1 MKKELIYRLFSHIP
15 TLETERLILRG
26 MRVSDAADM
35 YDYARLPSVTE
46 YLTWEPHA
54 SPEETKEYLIYV
66 AQRYRTGDFYD
77 WSVICREDG
86 HMIGTCGFTSFNCPA
101 DSGEIG
107 YVLNP
112 AYRGRGLAT
121 EAADAVLGF
130 GFEHLSLHRI
140 EAHFIQG
147 NDASR
152 RLMERVGM
160 RFEGFARESMR
171 IKGRYRTI
179 GTCAI
184 LRREYEEAKSREE
197 QASSKL
203 SGPMTM

>member
-1 MKKELIYRLFSHIP
+1 MKKDLIYRLFSHIP
-15 TLETERLILRG
+15 TLETDRLTLRG
-26 MRVSDAADM
+26 MRVSDAPDM
-35 YDYARLPSVTE
+35 YEYARRPSVTE

-54 SPEETKEYLIYV
+54 SVEETRQYLTYV
-66 AQRYRTGDFYD
+66 GQRYRTGDFYD
-77 WSVICREDG
+77 WSVVDKESG

-101 DSGEIG
+101 DSAEIG

-112 AYRGRGLAT
+112 AYQGRGLGT
-121 EAADAVLGF
+121 EAVRRVLEF
-130 GFEHLSLHRI
+130 GFEELNLHRI

-160 RFEGFARESMR
+160 TFEGFARESMK
-171 IKGRYRTI
+171 IKGKYRTI

-184 LRREYEEAKSREE
+184 LRSEYELR
-197 QASSKL
+197 
-203 SGPMTM
+203 

>member
-1 MKKELIYRLFSHIP
+1 MKKDLIYRLFSHIP
-15 TLETERLILRG
+15 TLETDRLILRG

-35 YDYARLPSVTE
+35 YEYARRPSVTE
-46 YLTWEPHA
+46 YLTWDPHT
-54 SPEETKEYLIYV
+54 SEEQTREYLTYV
-66 AQRYRTGDFYD
+66 GLRYRTGDFHD
-77 WSVICREDG
+77 WSLVCKEDG
-86 HMIGTCGFTSFNCPA
+86 RMVGTCGFTSFNCMA

-112 AYRGRGLAT
+112 AYQGRGLAT
-121 EAADAVLGF
+121 EAVRRVLRF
-130 GFEHLSLHRI
+130 GFEELSLHRI

-147 NDASR
+147 NHASL

-160 RFEGFARESMR
+160 TFEGYARDSMK

-184 LRREYEEAKSREE
+184 LRGELEV
-197 QASSKL
+197 
-203 SGPMTM
+203 